1 MDEKYLPGIGLD
13 IGTSN
18 LVMARMLN
26 DGQVEFRSERDAFYV
41 MVPESP
47 TNAKIIE
54 NSLRKRGAFTLKEEG
69 KFYIVGKH
77 AIEMANVRLQSVERP
92 LKKGVISD
100 SEVNS
105 FGMLYKLIE
114 SLVGKATT
122 PNELCVYTY
131 PANPMDKEFNVIYHK
146 QRMSEILTTLGYMP
160 RPILEAEALAYSEL
174 FEDEEYPMT
183 GIVISCGAGMHNIG
197 VFHMG
202 QNLLCFS
209 IAEGGDTIDRETA
222 RQVKKPET
230 VIQSEKEAGDL
241 DLLNPGLGKTDKD
254 QIKIH
259 KALGIFYN
267 TLISDV
273 ADLLEQK
280 FAAVENPPN
289 FEAPIPIVIA
299 GGTSLPN
306 GFLEKMSKALL
317 LKHFPFKIGD
327 IRHASD
333 PLRAVAN
340 GALVYARVEMDG

>member
-1 MDEKYLPGIGLD
+1 MEENYLPGIGLD

-18 LVMARMLN
+18 LVMARMLV
-26 DGQVEFRSERDAFYV
+26 DKQVEFRSERDAFYV

-105 FGMLYKLIE
+105 FGMLFKLIE
-114 SLVGKATT
+114 SLVGKASI

-131 PANPMDKEFNVIYHK
+131 PADPMDKEFNIIYHK
-146 QRMSEILTTLGYMP
+146 QRMAEILTTLGYTP

-174 FEDEEYPMT
+174 FDDEENPMT
-183 GIVISCGAGMHNIG
+183 GIVISCGAGMFNLG

-209 IAEGGDTIDRETA
+209 IPEGGDTIDKA
-222 RQVKKPET
+222 AAQQVKKPET
-230 VIQSEKEAGDL
+230 VIQSEKEGGDL
-241 DLLNPGLGKTDKD
+241 DIMNPGEGKTDKD

-259 KALGIFYN
+259 KALAIFYGA
-267 TLISDV
+267 LIEDV
-273 ADLLEQK
+273 ADLLEKK
-280 FAAVENPPN
+280 FSTVENTPN
-289 FEAPIPIVIA
+289 FENPIPIVIA
-299 GGTSLPN
+299 GGTSLPR
-306 GFLEKMSKALL
+306 GFVEKMSTALL
-317 LKHFPFKIGD
+317 MRKFPFKIGD
-327 IRHASD
+327 IRRAAD

-340 GALVYARVEMDG
+340 GCLIFARFELEG